1 MKSKI
6 VKLLTVLMVASMF
19 LAACGGGA
27 AVEEP
32 MEEPAAAEEPMEEP
46 ATEEPAAEEPAAE
59 EPMMEE
65 VTVTIGFTS
74 SLTGSQEVSSK
85 RQVNGFNLWMDQTNE
100 AGGVTL
106 SDGTVVKFAAQTYD
120 DESNAERVQ
129 ELYTRLITEDNAD
142 FLISPYSSGLTS
154 AASIVAEQNGKVMI
168 TTGAADDD
176 AYKTGNTSLFQLYT
190 PGSLYMASTVDML
203 ADLDPDAKVALVYEA
218 AKFSTGVAEG
228 IKPYL
233 AANGFEVVLEESYA
247 SDTADFGP
255 IVNKIAGS
263 GATVLLGGG
272 HYNDGTAL
280 ARAIYDRNIG
290 LNFAYLLVAPADSK
304 FPELGDAALGIAVS
318 SQWELAATHTEA
330 EASNLGMDWFGPT
343 GEDFAASYEAAYGDP
358 PTYHVAGGYTAG
370 LILQKAIV
378 DTDSVDPEAVKA
390 ALNAMNVMTFFGGTK
405 FDTSEEAHGL
415 QLAHAMV
422 VAQWQ
427 KNDAGELERVIV
439 APADVATADPLYPI
453 PAQ

>member
-1 MKSKI
+1 MKGNLA
-6 VKLLTVLMVASMF
+6 KLLALLLVASMF
-19 LAACGGGA
+19 LVACGGGA
-27 AVEEP
+27 A
-32 MEEPAAAEEPMEEP
+32 PAETEKPPESAAESP
-46 ATEEPAAEEPAAE
+46 ATEAPAEEPAATE
-59 EPMMEE
+59 EAMAEE
-65 VTVTIGFTS
+65 VTVTVGFTS

-85 RQVNGFNLWMDQTNE
+85 RQVNGFTMWMNQVND
-100 AGGVTL
+100 AGGITL
-106 SDGTVVKFAAQTYD
+106 SDGTVVKFDFATYD

-129 ELYTRLITEDNAD
+129 ELYTRLVSEDNAD

-168 TTGAADDD
+168 TTGAADDA

-190 PGSLYMASTVDML
+190 PGSLYMSSTVDML
-203 ADLDPDAKVALVYEA
+203 TQLDPEAKIALVYEA
-218 AKFSTGVAEG
+218 AKFSTSVVEG

-233 AANGFEVVLEESYA
+233 ADRGFEVVLEESYA

-255 IVNKIAGS
+255 VVNKIAGS

-272 HYNDGTAL
+272 HYNDGTAI
-280 ARAIYDRNIG
+280 ARALYDRKVG

-318 SQWELAATHTEA
+318 SQWELAATHTEQ
-330 EASNLGMDWFGPT
+330 EAANLGVDWFGPT
-343 GEDFAASYEAAYGDP
+343 GEEFAAAYEAEFGDP

-370 LILQKAIV
+370 LVLQKAIIDA
-378 DTDSVDPEAVKA
+378 DTVDPEAVKA
-390 ALNAMNVMTFFGGTK
+390 ALNAMNLMTFFGGTK

-427 KNDAGELERVIV
+427 LNDAGELERVII

-453 PAQ
+453 PAP

>member
-1 MKSKI
+1 MKDKI
-6 VKLLTVLMVASMF
+6 VRLLALLLIASLF
-19 LAACGGGA
+19 LAACAGGA
-27 AVEEP
+27 TEAPTPAQPAAPAEP
-32 MEEPAAAEEPMEEP
+32 AEPAAPE
-46 ATEEPAAEEPAAE
+46 ATEAPA

-65 VTVTIGFTS
+65 QTVVVGFTS

-85 RQVNGFNLWMDQTNE
+85 RQVNGFNLWMEQINE
-100 AGGVTL
+100 AGGITL
-106 SDGTVVKFAAQTYD
+106 SDGTVIKFAAQTYD

-129 ELYTRLITEDNAD
+129 ELYTRLIAEDNAD

-154 AASIVAEQNGKVMI
+154 AASIVAEQNGKVMV
-168 TTGAADDD
+168 TAGAADDD

-190 PGSLYMASTVDML
+190 PGSLYMSSTVDML
-203 ADLDPDAKVALVYEA
+203 KELDPEAKVALVHESD
-218 AKFSTGVAEG
+218 KFSTGVAEG

-233 AANGFEVVLEESYA
+233 EANGFEIVLEEGYA

-280 ARAIYDRNIG
+280 ARALYDRKIG
-290 LNFAYLLVAPADSK
+290 LKFVHLLVAPADTK
-304 FPELGDAALGIAVS
+304 FPELGDAALGIATS

-330 EASNLGMDWFGPT
+330 EAASVGVEWFGPS
-343 GEDFAASYEAAYGDP
+343 GEDFANAYEAAYGDS
-358 PTYHVAGGYTAG
+358 PTYHVAGGYAAG
-370 LILQKAIV
+370 LVLQKAII
-378 DTDSVDPEAVKA
+378 DADSVDPEAVKA
-390 ALNAMNVMTFFGGTK
+390 ALNAMDIMTFYGGIK

-415 QLAHAMV
+415 QIAHKMV

-427 KNDAGELERVIV
+427 KNAAGDLERVII

-453 PAQ
+453 PNP

>member
-1 MKSKI
+1 
-6 VKLLTVLMVASMF
+6 MVASMF

-27 AVEEP
+27 EAPEP
-32 MEEPAAAEEPMEEP
+32 AEPAGAEPAEPAEPAAPAATEAPTEAPMAEEVP
-46 ATEEPAAEEPAAE
+46 
-59 EPMMEE
+59 
-65 VTVTIGFTS
+65 VTVGFTS

-85 RQVNGFNLWMDQTNE
+85 RQVNGFTLWMDQVNN

-106 SDGTVVKFAAQTYD
+106 SDGTVVKFASQTYD

-129 ELYTRLITEDNAD
+129 ELYTRLINEDNAD

-168 TTGAADDD
+168 TTGAAEDD
-176 AYKTGNTSLFQLYT
+176 AYKTGNTGLFQLYT
-190 PGSLYMASTVDML
+190 PGSLYMSSTVDML
-203 ADLDPDAKVALVYEA
+203 EGLDPGATIALVYEA
-218 AKFSTGVAEG
+218 AKFSTSVVDG

-233 AANGFEVVLEESYA
+233 ADKGFEVVLEESYA

-280 ARAIYDRNIG
+280 ARALYDRNVG

-318 SQWELAATHTEA
+318 SQWELAATHTEE
-330 EASNLGMDWFGPT
+330 EAGNMGIEWFGPT
-343 GEDFAASYEAAYGDP
+343 GQEFSDAYEAAYGDP
-358 PTYHVAGGYTAG
+358 PTYHVAGGYAAG
-370 LILQKAIV
+370 LVLEKAII
-378 DTDSVDPEAVKA
+378 DADSSDPDAVKA
-390 ALNAMNVMTFFGGTK
+390 ALNAMDLMTFFGGTK

-415 QLAHAMV
+415 QIAHKMV

-427 KNDAGELERVIV
+427 KNDAGELERVII

-453 PAQ
+453 PAH

>member
-1 MKSKI
+1 
-6 VKLLTVLMVASMF
+6 
-19 LAACGGGA
+19 
-27 AVEEP
+27 
-32 MEEPAAAEEPMEEP
+32 
-46 ATEEPAAEEPAAE
+46 
-59 EPMMEE
+59 
-65 VTVTIGFTS
+65 
-74 SLTGSQEVSSK
+74 
-85 RQVNGFNLWMDQTNE
+85 MDQVNE
-100 AGGVTL
+100 AGGITL
-106 SDGTVVKFAAQTYD
+106 SDGTVVSFEYQTYD

-129 ELYTRLITEDNAD
+129 ELYTRLVTEDNAD

-168 TTGAADDD
+168 TTGAADDS

-190 PGSLYMASTVDML
+190 PGSLYMSSTVDML
-203 ADLDPDAKVALVYEA
+203 KELDPEAKVALVYEA

-233 AANGFEVVLEESYA
+233 DANGFEVVLEESYA

-280 ARAIYDRNIG
+280 ARALYDRKIG

-330 EASNLGMDWFGPT
+330 EAAKMGIEWFGPS
-343 GEDFAASYEAAYGDP
+343 GEEFASAYEAEYGDP

-370 LILQKAIV
+370 LLLQKAIL
-378 DTDSVDPEAVKA
+378 DADSVDPEAVKA
-390 ALNAMNVMTFFGGTK
+390 ALNATDLMTFYGAIK

-415 QLAHAMV
+415 QIAHKMV

-453 PAQ
+453 PAP

>member
-1 MKSKI
+1 MKDKI
-6 VKLLTVLMVASMF
+6 VRLLALLLIASLF
-19 LAACGGGA
+19 LAACAGGA
-27 AVEEP
+27 TEAPAPAQPAAPAEP
-32 MEEPAAAEEPMEEP
+32 AEPAAPE
-46 ATEEPAAEEPAAE
+46 ATEAPA

-65 VTVTIGFTS
+65 QTVVVGFTS

-85 RQVNGFNLWMDQTNE
+85 RQVNGFNLWMEQINE
-100 AGGVTL
+100 AGGITL
-106 SDGTVVKFAAQTYD
+106 SDGTVIKFAAQTYD

-129 ELYTRLITEDNAD
+129 ELYTRLIAEDNAD

-168 TTGAADDD
+168 TAGAADDD

-190 PGSLYMASTVDML
+190 PGSLYMSSTVDML
-203 ADLDPDAKVALVYEA
+203 KELDPEAKVALVHESD
-218 AKFSTGVAEG
+218 KFSTGVAEG

-233 AANGFEVVLEESYA
+233 EANGFEIVLEEGYA

-280 ARAIYDRNIG
+280 ARALYDRKIG
-290 LNFAYLLVAPADSK
+290 LKFVYLLVAPADTK
-304 FPELGDAALGIAVS
+304 FPELGDAALGIATS

-330 EASNLGMDWFGPT
+330 EAASMGVEWFGPS
-343 GEDFAASYEAAYGDP
+343 GEDFANAYEAAYGDS
-358 PTYHVAGGYTAG
+358 PTYHVAGGYAAG
-370 LILQKAIV
+370 LVLQKAII
-378 DTDSVDPEAVKA
+378 DADSVDPEAVKA
-390 ALNAMNVMTFFGGTK
+390 ALNAMDIMTFYGGIK

-415 QLAHAMV
+415 QIAHKMV

-427 KNDAGELERVIV
+427 KNAAGDLERVII

-453 PAQ
+453 PNP

>member
-1 MKSKI
+1 MKRS
-6 VKLLTVLMVASMF
+6 LLNILVLLLVASF
-19 LAACGGGA
+19 LLSACQ
-27 AVEEP
+27 
-32 MEEPAAAEEPMEEP
+32 PAAQP
-46 ATEEPAAEEPAAE
+46 ATEAAPPDEPAEGSVDEEPSGG
-59 EPMMEE
+59 E
-65 VTVTIGFTS
+65 VTVVIGFTS

-85 RQVNGFNLWMDQTNE
+85 RQVNGFTLWLEQLNE
-100 AGGVTL
+100 AGGITL
-106 SDGTVVKFAAQTYD
+106 SDGTVVKFDFVTYD

-129 ELYTRLITEDNAD
+129 ELYTRLIAEDNAD

-154 AASIVAEQNGKVMI
+154 AASIIAEQNGKVMV

-203 ADLDPDAKVALVYEA
+203 KEIDPEAKIALVHESD
-218 AKFSTGVAEG
+218 KFSTGVAEG

-233 AANGFEVVLEESYA
+233 EANGFEIVLEEGYA

-280 ARAIYDRNIG
+280 ARALYDRQVG
-290 LNFAYLLVAPADSK
+290 LNFAYLLVAPADTK
-304 FPELGDAALGIAVS
+304 FPELGDAALGIATS
-318 SQWELAATHTEA
+318 SQWELAATHTEE
-330 EASNLGMDWFGPT
+330 EAANLGVEWFGPT
-343 GEDFAASYEAAYGDP
+343 GEEFAQAYEAAFGDP

-370 LILQKAIV
+370 LVLEKAIR
-378 DTDSVDPEAVKA
+378 DADSIDSDAVRA
-390 ALNAMNVMTFFGGTK
+390 ALNAMDLFTFYGGIK
-405 FDTSEEAHGL
+405 FDTTEEAHGL
-415 QLAHAMV
+415 QIAHKMV

-427 KNDAGELERVIV
+427 KNDAGELERVII
-439 APADVATADPLYPI
+439 APSDVATADPLYPV
-453 PAQ
+453 PAP

>member
-1 MKSKI
+1 MKRSF
-6 VKLLTVLMVASMF
+6 VTFLSLLILASMI
-19 LAACGGGA
+19 LTACGAPEAAPVAPVVEEAPA
-27 AVEEP
+27 AVAEEP
-32 MEEPAAAEEPMEEP
+32 VAAEPAAAEAPTVPEPQ
-46 ATEEPAAEEPAAE
+46 
-59 EPMMEE
+59 
-65 VTVTIGFTS
+65 TVVIGFTS

-85 RQVNGFNLWMDQTNE
+85 RQVNGFSLWMNQVNE
-100 AGGVTL
+100 AGGITL
-106 SDGTVVKFAAQTYD
+106 SDGTVVTFEYQTYD

-129 ELYTRLITEDNAD
+129 ELYTRLINEDGAT

-154 AASIVAEQNGKVMI
+154 AASIVAEQNETILI
-168 TTGAADDD
+168 TTGAADDE

-190 PGSLYMASTVDML
+190 PGSLYMSSTVDML
-203 ADLDPDAKVALVYEA
+203 KGLDPEAKVALVYEA

-233 AANGFEVVLEESYA
+233 EANGFELVLEESYA

-280 ARAIYDRNIG
+280 ARALYDRNVG
-290 LNFAYLLVAPADSK
+290 LKFAYLLVAPADTK

-330 EASNLGMDWFGPT
+330 EAGNVGMDWFGPT
-343 GEDFAASYEAAYGDP
+343 GEDFAAAYEAAYGDA
-358 PTYHVAGGYTAG
+358 PTYHAAGGYTAG
-370 LILQKAIV
+370 LVLQNAISV
-378 DTDSVDPEAVKA
+378 ADSTDGEAVKA
-390 ALNAMNVMTFFGGTK
+390 ALNAMNLMTFFGGTK
-405 FDTSEEAHGL
+405 FDISEDAHGL
-415 QLAHAMV
+415 QIAHDMV

-427 KNDAGELERVIV
+427 KNDAGEFVRVIV

>member
-1 MKSKI
+1 MKRFLFSLIAVLIISSLLLSACQSKTDMATDEP
-6 VKLLTVLMVASMF
+6 VTGET
-19 LAACGGGA
+19 GGQEETMP
-27 AVEEP
+27 EEP
-32 MEEPAAAEEPMEEP
+32 MAK
-46 ATEEPAAEEPAAE
+46 
-59 EPMMEE
+59 E
-65 VTVTIGFTS
+65 VTVVVGFTS
-74 SLTGSQEVSSK
+74 SLTGAQEVSSK
-85 RQVNGFNLWMDQTNE
+85 RQVNGFNLWLEQING
-100 AGGVTL
+100 AGGITL

-129 ELYTRLITEDNAD
+129 ELYTRLITEDKAD

-168 TTGAADDD
+168 TTGAAEDD
-176 AYKTGNTSLFQLYT
+176 AYKTGNTGLFQLYT
-190 PGSLYMASTVDML
+190 PGSLYMSSTVDML
-203 ADLDPDAKVALVYEA
+203 KELDPEAKVALVYEA
-218 AKFSTGVAEG
+218 AKFSTSVVEG

-233 AANGFEVVLEESYA
+233 ADNGFEVVLEESYA

-280 ARAIYDRNIG
+280 ARALYERKVG
-290 LNFAYLLVAPADSK
+290 LKFAYLLVAPADSK

-318 SQWELAATHTEA
+318 SQWELAATHTEE
-330 EASNLGMDWFGPT
+330 EANNLGVDWFGPT
-343 GEDFAASYEAAYGDP
+343 GEKFASDYEAAYGDP
-358 PTYHVAGGYTAG
+358 PTYHVAGGFAAG
-370 LILQKAIV
+370 LVLQKAIM
-378 DTDSVDPEAVKA
+378 DADSVDLEAVKS
-390 ALNAMNVMTFFGGTK
+390 ALNAMNLMIFYGQVK

-415 QLAHAMV
+415 QIAHKMV

-427 KNDAGELERVIV
+427 RNDAGELERVII

-453 PAQ
+453 PAP

>member
-1 MKSKI
+1 MKGKI
-6 VKLLTVLMVASMF
+6 VKLLTLLMVASLF

-27 AVEEP
+27 TEAPAPAEP
-32 MEEPAAAEEPMEEP
+32 AEPAAPAEPAETEASEEPAEPAMEEQ
-46 ATEEPAAEEPAAE
+46 TI
-59 EPMMEE
+59 
-65 VTVTIGFTS
+65 VIGFTS
-74 SLTGSQEVSSK
+74 SLTGAQEVSSK
-85 RQVNGFNLWMDQTNE
+85 RQVNGFNLWMEQVNE

-168 TTGAADDD
+168 TAGAADDD

-190 PGSLYMASTVDML
+190 PGSLYMSSTVDML
-203 ADLDPDAKVALVYEA
+203 KELDPEAKIALVHESD
-218 AKFSTGVAEG
+218 KFSTGVAEG

-233 AANGFEVVLEESYA
+233 EENGFEIVLEEGYA

-255 IVNKIAGS
+255 IVNKISGS

-280 ARAIYDRNIG
+280 ARALYDRNIG
-290 LNFAYLLVAPADSK
+290 LKFAYLLVAPADTK
-304 FPELGDAALGIAVS
+304 FPELGDAALGIATS
-318 SQWELAATHTEA
+318 SQWELKATHTEA
-330 EASNLGMDWFGPT
+330 EATSMGVEWFGPS
-343 GEDFAASYEAAYGDP
+343 GEDFASAYEAAYGDP
-358 PTYHVAGGYTAG
+358 PTYHAAGGYTAG
-370 LILQKAIV
+370 LVLQNAI
-378 DTDSVDPEAVKA
+378 TTADSVDPEAVKA
-390 ALNAMNVMTFFGGTK
+390 ALNAMDLFTFYGAIK

-415 QLAHAMV
+415 QIAHKMV

-427 KNDAGELERVIV
+427 KNDAGELVLEIV
-439 APADVATADPLYPI
+439 APSDVATVDPLYPI
-453 PAQ
+453 PAP

>member
-6 VKLLTVLMVASMF
+6 VKLLTLLMVASLF
-19 LAACGGGA
+19 LAACGGTA
-27 AVEEP
+27 TEAP
-32 MEEPAAAEEPMEEP
+32 AEPAAPEAPAEP
-46 ATEEPAAEEPAAE
+46 AEPAAPEATEAPME

-85 RQVNGFNLWMDQTNE
+85 RQVNGFNLWMEQVNE

-129 ELYTRLITEDNAD
+129 ELYTRLVTEDSAD

-168 TTGAADDD
+168 TAGAADDS
-176 AYKTGNTSLFQLYT
+176 AYQTGNTSLFQLYT
-190 PGSLYMASTVDML
+190 PGSLYMSSTVDML
-203 ADLDPDAKVALVYEA
+203 KELDPEAKIALVHESD
-218 AKFSTGVAEG
+218 KFSTGVAEG

-233 AANGFEVVLEESYA
+233 EANGFEIVLEEGYA

-255 IVNKIAGS
+255 IVNKIVGS

-280 ARAIYDRNIG
+280 ARSLFDRKAG
-290 LNFAYLLVAPADSK
+290 LKFAYLLVAPADTK
-304 FPELGDAALGIAVS
+304 FPELGDAALGIATS

-330 EASNLGMDWFGPT
+330 EAANMGMEWFGPT
-343 GEDFAASYEAAYGDP
+343 GEDFAAAYEAAYGDP

-370 LILQKAIV
+370 LVLQKAILAA
-378 DTDSVDPEAVKA
+378 DSIDPEAVKA
-390 ALNAMNVMTFFGGTK
+390 ALNAMEIMTFYGAIK

-415 QLAHAMV
+415 QIAHKMV

-453 PAQ
+453 PAP

>member
-6 VKLLTVLMVASMF
+6 VKLLTLVMVASLF
-19 LAACGGGA
+19 LAACGGGG
-27 AVEEP
+27 
-32 MEEPAAAEEPMEEP
+32 
-46 ATEEPAAEEPAAE
+46 ATANKG
-59 EPMMEE
+59 E
-65 VTVTIGFTS
+65 VVVGFTS

-85 RQVNGFNLWMDQTNE
+85 RQVNGFNLWMNQVNE
-100 AGGVTL
+100 AGGIQL
-106 SDGTVVKFAAQTYD
+106 SDGTNVKFAAKTYD

-168 TTGAADDD
+168 TTGAAEDD
-176 AYKTGNTSLFQLYT
+176 AYKTGNTGLFQLYT
-190 PGSLYMASTVDML
+190 PGSLYMSSTVDML
-203 ADLDPDAKVALVYEA
+203 EQLDPDAKVALVYEA
-218 AKFSTGVAEG
+218 AKFSTSVVDG

-233 AANGFEVVLEESYA
+233 ADKGFEVVLEESYA

-280 ARAIYDRNIG
+280 ARALYDRKVG
-290 LNFAYLLVAPADSK
+290 LNFVYLLVAPADSK

-318 SQWELAATHTEA
+318 SQWELAATHTEQ
-330 EASNLGMDWFGPT
+330 EASNMGVEWFGPT
-343 GEDFAASYEAAYGDP
+343 GQEFADAYQAAYGDP
-358 PTYHVAGGYTAG
+358 PTYHAAGGYAAG
-370 LILQKAIV
+370 LILEKAIMNA
-378 DTDSVDPEAVKA
+378 DTVDPEAVKS
-390 ALNAMNVMTFFGGTK
+390 ALNAMDLMTFYGHVK
-405 FDTSEEAHGL
+405 FDTSEAAHGL
-415 QLAHAMV
+415 QIAHKMV

-427 KNDAGELERVIV
+427 KNDAGELERVII

-453 PAQ
+453 PAP

>member
-1 MKSKI
+1 MKRLSI
-6 VKLLTVLMVASMF
+6 LFSVVLVLGIL

-27 AVEEP
+27 TPPAEQPAADQSMEEQTVDEEP
-32 MEEPAAAEEPMEEP
+32 MS
-46 ATEEPAAEEPAAE
+46 
-59 EPMMEE
+59 EE
-65 VTVTIGFTS
+65 VTLTVGFTS
-74 SLTGSQEVSSK
+74 SLTGAQEVSSK
-85 RQVNGFNLWMDQTNE
+85 RQVNGFNLWMEQVNA
-100 AGGVTL
+100 AGGFTL
-106 SDGTVVKFAAQTYD
+106 SDGTVVKFTAQTYD

-168 TTGAADDD
+168 TTGAAEDD
-176 AYKTGNTSLFQLYT
+176 AYKTGNTGLFQLYT

-203 ADLDPDAKVALVYEA
+203 KGLDPEAKIALVYEA
-218 AKFSTGVAEG
+218 AKFSTSVVEG

-233 AANGFEVVLEESYA
+233 AENGFEVVLEESYA

-255 IVNKIAGS
+255 VVNKIASS

-280 ARAIYDRNIG
+280 ARALYDRNVG
-290 LNFAYLLVAPADSK
+290 LKFAYLLVAPADSK

-318 SQWELAATHTEA
+318 SQWELAATHTADEA
-330 EASNLGMDWFGPT
+330 ANLGMEWFGPT
-343 GEDFAASYEAAYGDP
+343 GEDFSAAYEAAYGDP
-358 PTYHVAGGYTAG
+358 PTYHVAGGYAAG
-370 LILQKAIV
+370 LVLQKAII
-378 DTDSVDPEAVKA
+378 DADSIDPEAVKA
-390 ALNAMNVMTFFGGTK
+390 ALNAMDLMTFFGGTK

-415 QLAHAMV
+415 QLAHKMV

-427 KNDAGELERVIV
+427 MNDAGELERVII

-453 PAQ
+453 PAP